1 MELVASGDYQQV
13 GTFNGN
19 PLAMAAARAM
29 LTEVLDRGYAH
40 LDRLRIR
47 MRDGLQA
54 VIDRHAAHWRVVTA
68 GAKGCVSFL
77 PTRSGTS
84 ATSAR
89 STTVTATPTGWSS
102 TTAGPSFRRGAR
114 SSSG

>member
-1 MELVASGDYQQV
+1 MGGGLSTSAIGGGEVMELVADGDYQQV

-29 LTEVLDRGYAH
+29 LTEVLTDDAYAH

-54 VIDRHAAHWRVVTA
+54 VIDRHDAAVA
-68 GAKGCVSFL
+68 GRDGRRQGMRLL
-77 PTRSGTS
+77 P
-84 ATSAR
+84 AD
-89 STTVTATPTGWSS
+89 PD
-102 TTAGPSFRRGAR
+102 PQLP
-114 SSSG
+114 